1 MRLKTATGTT
11 ATDDPKLLP
20 PPPTNTTAQLTETKP
35 TQGEAFELNAG
46 QARAKD
52 LSSAAAKA
60 EVTPKMPQLMTDTS
74 SSTKLFGHKVSTDP
88 DTGEKYMYFWKTAS
102 PFSQWF
108 PADFEFRGHHFV
120 TSEQWMM
127 AMKALVFGD
136 RETLGKILVELDPKK
151 QKELGRQVKNFDAD
165 KWSALAFGAVYL
177 GNALKFGG
185 ELKPRLLETR
195 GHTLVEASPHD
206 TIWGIGLAEESPD
219 SGAKKTWK
227 GTNRLGQVLTELR
240 EDLES
245 GKADARI
252 KAFIDQLGIGSW

>member
-1 MRLKTATGTT
+1 MRLKTATGTIP
-11 ATDDPKLLP
+11 ADDQTLLP
-20 PPPTNTTAQLTETKP
+20 PATNAAAQVSEIQTNK
-35 TQGEAFELNAG
+35 GEGFELNA
-46 QARAKD
+46 ALPRASD

-60 EVTPKMPQLMTDTS
+60 DVTPKLAQLKTDTS
-74 SSTKLFGHKVSTDP
+74 GGAKLFGHKVSTDP
-88 DTGEKYMYFWKTAS
+88 DTGEKYMYFWKTVS

-165 KWSALAFGAVYL
+165 KWSELAFAAVYV
-177 GNALKFGG
+177 GNALKFAG

-206 TIWGIGLAEESPD
+206 TIWGIGLAEESPEA
-219 SGAKKTWK
+219 GAKKSWK

-240 EDLES
+240 ADLES
-245 GKADARI
+245 GKADARV

>member
-1 MRLKTATGTT
+1 MRLKNATGTT
-11 ATDDPKLLP
+11 ATDEPKLLP
-20 PPPTNTTAQLTETKP
+20 PPPTNAASELSQ
-35 TQGEAFELNAG
+35 TQANKGEGFELNPT
-46 QARAKD
+46 QARAQD
-52 LSSAAAKA
+52 LSSAAAKSEA
-60 EVTPKMPQLMTDTS
+60 TPKMPQLMTDANS
-74 SSTKLFGHKVSTDP
+74 GAKLFGHKVSTDP
-88 DTGEKYMYFWKTAS
+88 DTGEKYMFFWKTAS
-102 PFSQWF
+102 PFSQWH

-165 KWSALAFGAVYL
+165 KWSELAFGAVYV
-177 GNALKFGG
+177 GNALKFAG

-206 TIWGIGLAEESPD
+206 TIWGIGLAEESPEA
-219 SGAKKTWK
+219 GAKKSWK

-240 EDLES
+240 ADLES
-245 GKADARI
+245 GKADARV